1 MSYVRHLVLVLVLFL
16 ILAFAGHFPQ
26 AQRAARGFRPE
37 AVRSWLFP
45 QRGLVPRRKICITR
59 GALEVKIAPARPE
72 SPPFLGACCGK
83 KEAWST
89 KKEETAVI
97 ARSQVRACVES
108 QVVETLTTALFTQ
121 PRRDASVGKSALNKI
136 SNAPSS
142 SRRVI
147 PVSRG
152 RWAICA
158 PEQKNFCV
166 SRGDAAARS
175 TIRNV
180 NAGNAGAGRDTVD
193 QVVEVRVVGHGKC
206 PDERTPLFKNVRV
219 RGDKERRAELVS
231 RILKARLGGDTSP
244 PCLPRSDG
252 DTRGDERETRGRRV
266 LNLVSRLSP
275 LRLPGRRGG
284 EANTRLR
291 LPSPRTL

>member
-72 SPPFLGACCGK
+72 SLPFLGVCCGK

-97 ARSQVRACVES
+97 ARSQVRACVKS

-158 PEQKNFCV
+158 PGK
-166 SRGDAAARS
+166 RGNYFLCLAR
-175 TIRNV
+175 RCGRQEYHPQCERWKCGGR
-180 NAGNAGAGRDTVD
+180 AG
-193 QVVEVRVVGHGKC
+193 H
-206 PDERTPLFKNVRV
+206 
-219 RGDKERRAELVS
+219 RRS
-231 RILKARLGGDTSP
+231 
-244 PCLPRSDG
+244 
-252 DTRGDERETRGRRV
+252 
-266 LNLVSRLSP
+266 
-275 LRLPGRRGG
+275 GRRGPSRRTWQVPRRTDPLVQKCQGLGRQG
-284 EANTRLR
+284 ET
-291 LPSPRTL
+291 S